1 MFSELFVIY
10 QFQEL
15 RIKQIN
21 FQNSQCYIVT
31 VDVDLNCS
39 FKKK

>member
-15 RIKQIN
+15 RIKQID
-21 FQNSQCYIVT
+21 FQNSQFYIVT
-31 VDVDLNCS
+31 VDVDLNL
-39 FKKK
+39 FI

>member
-1 MFSELFVIY
+1 MLSELFLIY

-15 RIKQIN
+15 GIKQIN